1 MCKALFCFFARGHAA
16 RPPEVRRLS
25 ALGLLSLLLFGLL
38 ELLSLLLSLLL
49 LGLFLL
55 LLEVP
60 LQEATQL
67 RDLGASPRSGSK
79 HC

>member
-1 MCKALFCFFARGHAA
+1 MCKALFSFFARGHAA

-25 ALGLLSLLLFGLL
+25 ALGLLSLLLLGLL

-49 LGLFLL
+49 LDLL

>member
-1 MCKALFCFFARGHAA
+1 MCRALFSFFARGHAA

-38 ELLSLLLSLLL
+38 ELLLLFLDLLL
-49 LGLFLL
+49 LLK
-55 LLEVP
+55 VP

-67 RDLGASPRSGSK
+67 RELGASPGSGSK
-79 HC
+79 RC

>member
-1 MCKALFCFFARGHAA
+1 MLFF
-16 RPPEVRRLS
+16 VRRPLADPVAAPLS

-38 ELLSLLLSLLL
+38 ELLSLLLLDL
-49 LGLFLL
+49 LL

>member
-1 MCKALFCFFARGHAA
+1 MCRALFPFFARGHAA

-49 LGLFLL
+49 LDLLL